1 MEEDNFDS
9 AQSVPF
15 AIERHKRPWDGKMKK
30 NCRLFIHKI
39 SKSFAKRHGEFGK
52 YTHFCFKQ
60 TKLESKENLNNAGN
74 FAGTIPES

>member
-1 MEEDNFDS
+1 MDLH
-9 AQSVPF
+9 
-15 AIERHKRPWDGKMKK
+15 ERQRDGENGEKK
-30 NCRLFIHKI
+30 LSSFFIHKI